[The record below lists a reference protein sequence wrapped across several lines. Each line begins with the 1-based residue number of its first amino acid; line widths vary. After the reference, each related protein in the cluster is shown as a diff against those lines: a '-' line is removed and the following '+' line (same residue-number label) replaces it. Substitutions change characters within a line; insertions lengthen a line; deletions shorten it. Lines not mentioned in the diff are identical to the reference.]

1 MIAPPAGPLLF
12 DTGIYIRLSRGED
25 YLWLRED
32 PAVFHR
38 TILTAVV
45 AAELYAGTRDH
56 REKRNLDELCQ
67 AHNALGHFSS
77 PSADAWVETGILLRR
92 ARSASGQIDFLNHF
106 RDLLIA
112 LEAVRAKATLVTEN
126 VRDFTRWRSLLASSR
141 KILKLF
147 HPSKTQS

>member
-1 MIAPPAGPLLF
+1 MVSLPAGPLLF

-25 YLWLRED
+25 YLRLRED
-32 PAVFHR
+32 PTVFHR

-77 PSADAWVETGILLRR
+77 PSADAWIETGILLRL
-92 ARSASGQIDFLNHF
+92 AQNISGQIDFVHHF

-112 LEAVRAKATLVTEN
+112 QEAVRARATLVTEN
-126 VRDFTRWRSLLASSR
+126 AKDFARWRSLLARSR

-147 HPSKTQS
+147 NPS